1 MEALKGFIE
10 RKWVLP
16 VIGLVVGIGLGLLYA
31 WVISP
36 VSWVDVTPNQLREDL
51 RVEYLRMVIDSYSVH
66 GDSDVAVERYLE
78 LGEYGSETL
87 ESVAEDPRGVSETA
101 IQELD
106 AVFEFAEGT
115 STVSPEVAGSRSS
128 SLGQTAMRL
137 ILPVCGVTLLLG
149 LLLAGALVLRSR
161 LGDKIGLFRERRGVD
176 ESLDRLDFEYDDE
189 EEMDAE
195 PEPLATFRTTYSL
208 GSEHYDDSFSIEN
221 ASGDFL
227 GECGV
232 GIGDI
237 IGVGDPKK
245 ISAFEIW
252 LFDKNDIQ
260 TVTKV
265 LMSEFAFKDE
275 ETRNRLAAK
284 GDPAKAENGGVVDLE
299 TASLKVEA
307 RIVDM
312 TYGEAALPPESFFE
326 RITIELR
333 AFPHRVVAQAR

>member
-1 MEALKGFIE
+1 MEALKAIMEAVKANFE

-36 VSWVDVTPNQLREDL
+36 VKLVDVAPRHLREDL
-51 RVEYLRMVIDSYSVH
+51 RIEYLRMVIDSYSIH
-66 GDSDVAVERYLE
+66 SDTDVAVERYLE
-78 LGEYGSETL
+78 LGGFGTQTL

-106 AVFEFAEGT
+106 ALFEFAEGT
-115 STVSPEVAGSRSS
+115 SAVSPEVAGARSS

-149 LLLAGALVLRSR
+149 LLLAGGLVLRSR
-161 LGDKIGLFRERRGVD
+161 LGDKIGLLRRQPDFD
-176 ESLDRLDFEYDDE
+176 EDLDRLGFEYDDE
-189 EEMDAE
+189 EELDEE
-195 PEPLATFRTTYSL
+195 PEPLATFRTTYTL
-208 GSEHYDDSFSIEN
+208 GGDHYDESFSIEN

-237 IGVGDPKK
+237 IGVGDAKK
-245 ISAFEIW
+245 VSAFEVW

-265 LMSEFAFKDE
+265 LMSQFAFKDD

-284 GDPAKAENGGVVDLE
+284 GDPVRAENGGVVMLE
-299 TASLKVEA
+299 TASLK
-307 RIVDM
+307 
-312 TYGEAALPPESFFE
+312 
-326 RITIELR
+326 
-333 AFPHRVVAQAR
+333 